1 MKNSQALLFPRNVE
15 RHSTRNYSCLPPY
28 PLNRESTT
36 FNASAKAE
44 FFFLEKN
51 PREIRENIPAKLKLI
66 TPVGHR
72 PVIAPFNDSVCSVHR
87 RAEIFNYPDRFHA
100 AGPQKLARPRL
111 PLWPT
116 KGCTPVTSI
125 HSCFP
130 TLFLP
135 FFGEGERRK
144 NVFHENWDNFK

>member
-51 PREIRENIPAKLKLI
+51 PGEIRENIPAKLKLI

-100 AGPQKLARPRL
+100 AGPQKLARPPAL
-111 PLWPT
+111 ANEGVHTGYFHPFLFSDSFSSFLWRGG
-116 KGCTPVTSI
+116 KKKK
-125 HSCFP
+125 CFP
-130 TLFLP
+130 
-135 FFGEGERRK
+135 RK
-144 NVFHENWDNFK
+144 LG